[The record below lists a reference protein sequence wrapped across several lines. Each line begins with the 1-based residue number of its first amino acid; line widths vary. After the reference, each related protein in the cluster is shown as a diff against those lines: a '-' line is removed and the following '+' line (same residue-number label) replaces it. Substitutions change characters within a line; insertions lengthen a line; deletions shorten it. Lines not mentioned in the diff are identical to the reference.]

1 MKNNFD
7 YDLIAIGAG
16 SGGLSVVERAA
27 EYGKKCLVIEE
38 KIVGGTC
45 VNVGCVPKKVMY
57 FAGVTAHTIENSR
70 GFGFDIT
77 KNSFDFT
84 HLKQARDEYIKGIT
98 NWYDG
103 YLEKLGIDYV
113 QGHASLVDQHTI
125 KVGTKTYTANHIAI
139 STGGTPIKGNVKGS
153 EFGIDSDGF
162 FALEKLPKKVAII
175 GSGYIATELAGVLNG
190 LGSNVEMFLRG
201 KGLLEYF
208 DDIITENLTKDYEST
223 GIKIHPHTDVNEIT
237 KDKHLITNWGVFEDF
252 DCIIW
257 AVGRKPLTDNI
268 GLENTGIIVD
278 ENGFIPVDKYQ
289 ATNIPNIFAL
299 GDIINKVPLTPVAI
313 AAGRRLA
320 DRLYN
325 NMEGRHLN
333 YDNVP
338 TVLFSHPPAATIGL
352 TEKEAKKQFAEV
364 KIYQTDFTPM
374 ADALL
379 PHKTTTAMK
388 LVCVG
393 ENEKVVGCH
402 IIGHGADEMMQG
414 FAVAI
419 KMGASK
425 KDFDDTVAIHP
436 TSSEEL
442 VTMR

>member
-268 GLENTGIIVD
+268 GLENTGVIVD

>member
-208 DDIITENLTKDYEST
+208 DDIITENLTKDYESA

>member
-201 KGLLEYF
+201 KDLLEYF
-208 DDIITENLTKDYEST
+208 DDIITENLTKDYESA

-268 GLENTGIIVD
+268 GLENTGVIVD